1 MSEKDLKWWEDN
13 KDTEIDKME
22 RGYCIKCGKPVTG
35 KGRELCEEC
44 SNTPRDPPDYHE
56 EVEYTPAGK
65 SSELGK
71 DPAPT
76 GHDEEEPKHGD
87 PDNEKP

>member
-1 MSEKDLKWWEDN
+1 MPKENLKWWEGN
-13 KDTEIDKME
+13 KDTEIDQME

-35 KGRELCEEC
+35 KGMTLCEEC
-44 SNTPRDPPDYHE
+44 SNPARDPPDTDERYT
-56 EVEYTPAGK
+56 YTPAGK
-65 SSELGK
+65 SSELGG

-76 GHDEEEPKHGD
+76 GHIDEEPKHGD